1 MKLCVWSFA
10 LLRHDILLSSSR
22 RRPAARSGS
31 RRPEPC
37 PCRVGD
43 RGIKMGWSCAWLL
56 ACSIRLVMGIGTIYS
71 RRQGR
76 IPKAKRAMARRGSR
90 RAERTPREA
99 RTRRGF
105 AAIQPPRPRRCHV
118 LFPSPS
124 HLPRWLWPGTRAPV
138 RWWGP
143 KVRGAGPTTRFW
155 IVSTGLTFFDTLRGG
170 QWAVSKLPGQNR
182 SVYTELD
189 WKYIARPIYH
199 RPTRAHRLQSHAC
212 SLPATSHAFVKHVEK
227 RQLYCS
233 AGCSERSA
241 QQGLTRLSSCV
252 QEKGPET
259 HAGCTASASPCSK
272 KKKRHA

>member
-189 WKYIARPIYH
+189 WKYIGRPSF
-199 RPTRAHRLQSHAC
+199 AKL
-212 SLPATSHAFVKHVEK
+212 VE
-227 RQLYCS
+227 
-233 AGCSERSA
+233 
-241 QQGLTRLSSCV
+241 
-252 QEKGPET
+252 PD
-259 HAGCTASASPCSK
+259 
-272 KKKRHA
+272 